1 MKKLFLFAAVL
12 LFLGLPVDAQ
22 MIGATNNQQTPRTST
37 NNSLNRPTGSYL
49 KISAGYPDVGTL
61 AYNYQITPWLMAG
74 IGGGFGFVPVR
85 TVYDERSSGSVY
97 VTESMNPAMPVYA
110 EFELCTP
117 KYKWSLFF
125 NFKLGY
131 YLASGADYYHRYS
144 NGDVVYDDV
153 TKNLV
158 SASIG
163 ASYMNLHLGVGYNV
177 QGSMNFFVAYSLP
190 LSLIG
195 L

>member
-1 MKKLFLFAAVL
+1 MKKLFLFATVL

-74 IGGGFGFVPVR
+74 IGGGGGFVPVKIVCIENNGD
-85 TVYDERSSGSVY
+85 VYMSD
-97 VTESMNPAMPVYA
+97 ESMHLATPVYA
-110 EFELCTP
+110 ELELSTP
-117 KYKWSLFF
+117 KYKWSLFL

-131 YLASGADYYHRYS
+131 YLASDGGYYHQYS
-144 NGDVVYDDV
+144 SGNVEYDDV
-153 TKNLV
+153 PKNLV
-158 SASIG
+158 SASVG
-163 ASYMNLHLGVGYNV
+163 ASYMNLHMGVGYNV
-177 QGSMNFFVAYSLP
+177 QGSLNFFVAYSLP